1 MLLHRSMRTDSSIF
15 ANYRATGRSLA
26 SRALAP
32 GAFSRVHCARQAVVA
47 FEADLIAD
55 HVIINRLGGEPVR
68 AAADDHLQPEISG
81 WRRARH
87 CRLRT
92 TVQDERGSGFRNWLG
107 AIRFERLPEAECTV
121 CNRELGPDRK
131 PPSSQTRSIAFQDC
145 VLSRTPWARP
155 TNSFELNLITQLAP
169 ALGAAAIE
177 LPPYPL
183 DGELSTRKWQG
194 SHTNDDR

>member
-1 MLLHRSMRTDSSIF
+1 
-15 ANYRATGRSLA
+15 
-26 SRALAP
+26 
-32 GAFSRVHCARQAVVA
+32 
-47 FEADLIAD
+47 LIAD

-68 AAADDHLQPEISG
+68 AAADDHLQPEILDG
-81 WRRARH
+81 VARAIVVYARQYK
-87 CRLRT
+87 T
-92 TVQDERGSGFRNWLG
+92 KEEAAFEIGSVG

-121 CNRELGPDRK
+121 GNRELGPDRK

-155 TNSFELNLITQLAP
+155 TNSFELNLIKQLAP

-183 DGELSTRKWQG
+183 DGELSTWKWQG